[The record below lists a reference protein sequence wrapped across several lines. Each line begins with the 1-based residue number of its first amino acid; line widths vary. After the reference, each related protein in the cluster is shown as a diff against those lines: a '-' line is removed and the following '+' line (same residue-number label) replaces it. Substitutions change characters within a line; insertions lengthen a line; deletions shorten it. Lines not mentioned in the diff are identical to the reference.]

1 MKKYIIFFAGMIIG
15 GIIIFVLS
23 TSFDHNGTTK
33 TNNSDV
39 DSDTIICIDGIEDY
53 NSNDEPYT
61 KTEEAGEIINE
72 KSFKVF
78 QVYSQIV
85 ALVHGKD
92 EYGYYDGTVYMLKN
106 NEMDFY
112 TKKVSPF
119 YDDQIINV
127 PKGKVVRLFG
137 TYHYYTNNGY
147 PKTVPVVRIVD
158 K

>member
-1 MKKYIIFFAGMIIG
+1 MKKWLIFLIG
-15 GIIIFVLS
+15 LILGGLLFFILS
-23 TSFDHNGTTK
+23 MGFEGKSTDS
-33 TNNSDV
+33 NNESGV
-39 DSDTIICIDGIEDY
+39 DSDTIVCIDGIEDY